1 MLFSQLT
8 VQCAGSQTA
17 GETRAQA
24 VFAVR
29 WYDVGKAVLAGQPG
43 IISVQNGWLNRNEVN
58 RVVYDPELVSVEIME
73 HLLMKSGTYVKTMP
87 EPDQEKKRP
96 E

>member
-1 MLFSQLT
+1 MKWLTLVFGLMLFSQLT

-29 WYDVGKAVLAGQPG
+29 
-43 IISVQNGWLNRNEVN
+43 
-58 RVVYDPELVSVEIME
+58 
-73 HLLMKSGTYVKTMP
+73 
-87 EPDQEKKRP
+87 
-96 E
+96 